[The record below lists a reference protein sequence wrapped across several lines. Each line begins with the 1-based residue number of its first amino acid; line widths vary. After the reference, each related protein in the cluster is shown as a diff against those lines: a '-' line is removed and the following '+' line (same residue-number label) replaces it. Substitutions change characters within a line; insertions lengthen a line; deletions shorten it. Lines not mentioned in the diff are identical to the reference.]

1 MLAKKC
7 LCFLICCLVFVIAFL
22 LRSKR
27 PLISWLQSLSA
38 VTLEPKKIKY
48 VTASTFPPSICH
60 EVMGLAATILIFWLL
75 NFKPAFSFSS
85 FTPIKRLFSAS
96 PHSAFR
102 VVSLYIWS
110 CCYFS
115 WKKCIFL
122 CSEVIS
128 KSMMCFQI
136 PSSVYYTFFKVI
148 FPDWSK
154 RDSWRFPGP
163 CADLSLAPMAALS
176 HVYCVP
182 LKHIVE
188 KYLLTLNLLL
198 FLAYGWRTSIGP
210 FNKWKNEN
218 GISDTFWNP
227 SLISVVCLFLPSSL
241 PFLLKTILN
250 RNIHLLKKYTELF
263 YRLNYM
269 KLSYQKKKILAPIF
283 LNFNHLKN
291 F

>member
-1 MLAKKC
+1 
-7 LCFLICCLVFVIAFL
+7 
-22 LRSKR
+22 
-27 PLISWLQSLSA
+27 
-38 VTLEPKKIKY
+38 
-48 VTASTFPPSICH
+48 
-60 EVMGLAATILIFWLL
+60 
-75 NFKPAFSFSS
+75 
-85 FTPIKRLFSAS
+85 
-96 PHSAFR
+96 
-102 VVSLYIWS
+102 
-110 CCYFS
+110 
-115 WKKCIFL
+115 
-122 CSEVIS
+122 
-128 KSMMCFQI
+128 MCFQI

-163 CADLSLAPMAALS
+163 CADLSLAPTAALS

-210 FNKWKNEN
+210 FNIWKNEN
-218 GISDTFWNP
+218 GITDTFWNP
-227 SLISVVCLFLPSSL
+227 SLISVVCLFLPSGL

-250 RNIHLLKKYTELF
+250 RNIHLFKKYTELF

-291 F
+291 FLWFLTYPFIMSCCMHSIFMPYCIHSILTICFNLAHFWYLYLTLRNNASQIMSLICYICFT